1 MLDIFFFYSEQ
12 ALRLGAELQMALDV
26 WLPMRRNVI
35 EELETKK
42 ERIVEVCRKVR
53 ISRIAG
59 GAAGVTGGIMSVA
72 GFALIPFTFGGSLLL
87 TGIGAGIAVAGG
99 VTAIG
104 ATIADLVINKKEL
117 REANDLLTLDRQLC
131 QVMNSLRE
139 NIRNIAER
147 IASEDPRV
155 NVEQVIVGILR
166 GGQSAVR
173 VGMAGIKAGI
183 TVAQLAEMGGI
194 AALEGSVFALRLT
207 SVAAR
212 GIAVVGG
219 LVSALIIPLDIYEI
233 VSNSIKLS
241 KQSPTAASK
250 WLQEQID
257 FLKLQ
262 EEEIKKTQ
270 EEKSQEE

>member
-1 MLDIFFFYSEQ
+1 
-12 ALRLGAELQMALDV
+12 MALDI

-35 EELETKK
+35 EELEAKK
-42 ERIVEVCRKVR
+42 EKIVEVCRKVR

-59 GAAGVTGGIMSVA
+59 GAAGVAGGIMSVA
-72 GFALIPFTFGGSLLL
+72 GFALIPFTFGGSLVL
-87 TGIGAGIAVAGG
+87 TGIGTGIAVAGG
-99 VTAIG
+99 VTAVG
-104 ATIADLVINKKEL
+104 ATIADLVISKKEL
-117 REANDLLTLDRQLC
+117 REASDLLTLDRQLC

-139 NIRNIAER
+139 SIRNIAER
-147 IASEDPRV
+147 IASEEPHV
-155 NVEQVIVGILR
+155 NIEQVIVGIMR
-166 GGQSAVR
+166 AGQSAVR
-173 VGMAGIKAGI
+173 VGMVGIKAGVS
-183 TVAQLAEMGGI
+183 VAQLVEMSGI
-194 AALEGSVFALRLT
+194 AAIEGSMFALRLT

-257 FLKLQ
+257 LLKVQ
-262 EEEIKKTQ
+262 EEEIKNTQ
-270 EEKSQEE
+270 EEKQE

>member
-1 MLDIFFFYSEQ
+1 
-12 ALRLGAELQMALDV
+12 
-26 WLPMRRNVI
+26 
-35 EELETKK
+35 
-42 ERIVEVCRKVR
+42 
-53 ISRIAG
+53 
-59 GAAGVTGGIMSVA
+59 MSVA

-166 GGQSAVR
+166 GGQNAVR

-241 KQSPTAASK
+241 KQVQLL
-250 WLQEQID
+250 LQNGYRN
-257 FLKLQ
+257 K
-262 EEEIKKTQ
+262 
-270 EEKSQEE
+270 